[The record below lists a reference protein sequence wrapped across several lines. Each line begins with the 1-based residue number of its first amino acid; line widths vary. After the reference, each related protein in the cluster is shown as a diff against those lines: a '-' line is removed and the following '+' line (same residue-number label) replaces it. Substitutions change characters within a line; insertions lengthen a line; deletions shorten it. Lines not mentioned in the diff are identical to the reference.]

1 MITNRSLQSE
11 ERSSGDGG
19 SDRSGPHYDKLG
31 AGSVTGAGAGL
42 LVSSPQYACAGGV
55 ASPMYATVARRQLQP
70 RTGDIYSDIRRPD
83 GESDECEEVY
93 AECGNTQADTERS
106 LSSETSSLSQATVRL
121 AGDDNSTG
129 RNNSNSSTLN
139 RHNSNSTSQNSVNSS
154 TKFNNI
160 NICTNNL
167 YAKVDVKMKKK
178 SSPNGESKGKI
189 FISFYKVINCLKIR
203 TIRCIIFQAVTKIF
217 DTRSANQISQT

>member
-1 MITNRSLQSE
+1 MQNILVTTSIRSLQSE

-31 AGSVTGAGAGL
+31 ASSVTGAGY
-42 LVSSPQYACAGGV
+42 LVSSPQYACAGSV
-55 ASPMYATVARRQLQP
+55 ASPMYATVARRQL
-70 RTGDIYSDIRRPD
+70 RTGDMYSDIRRPD

-121 AGDDNSTG
+121 AGDDGSTG
-129 RNNSNSSTLN
+129 KNNSNNSTLN
-139 RHNSNSTSQNSVNSS
+139 RHNSKSTSQQNVNSN

-167 YAKVDVKMKKK
+167 YAKVDIKMKKK
-178 SSPNGESKGKI
+178 SNPNGEIKGI
-189 FISFYKVINCLKIR
+189 
-203 TIRCIIFQAVTKIF
+203 
-217 DTRSANQISQT
+217 

>member
-1 MITNRSLQSE
+1 MTHRSLQSE

-31 AGSVTGAGAGL
+31 TGSVTGAGYA
-42 LVSSPQYACAGGV
+42 VSSPQYACAGGV
-55 ASPMYATVARRQLQP
+55 ASPMYATVARRQL
-70 RTGDIYSDIRRPD
+70 RTADIYGDIRRPD
-83 GESDECEEVY
+83 GESDECDTEVY
-93 AECGNTQADTERS
+93 AECGHTQADTERS

-121 AGDDNSTG
+121 AGDESSIG
-129 RNNSNSSTLN
+129 RNNSNNSTLN
-139 RHNSNSTSQNSVNSS
+139 RHNSKSVSQNNVNSS

-178 SSPNGESKGKI
+178 SSPNGENKGI
-189 FISFYKVINCLKIR
+189 FLLLQCYKL
-203 TIRCIIFQAVTKIF
+203 
-217 DTRSANQISQT
+217 

>member
-1 MITNRSLQSE
+1 MQYTFTTLIRSLQSE

-31 AGSVTGAGAGL
+31 AGSVTGAGYP
-42 LVSSPQYACAGGV
+42 VSSPQYACVGGA
-55 ASPMYATVARRQLQP
+55 ASPMYATVARRQL
-70 RTGDIYSDIRRPD
+70 RTADIYSEVRRPD
-83 GESDECEEVY
+83 GESDECDTEVY
-93 AECGNTQADTERS
+93 TEYGNTGQADTERS

-121 AGDDNSTG
+121 AGDDGSVG
-129 RNNSNSSTLN
+129 RNNSNNSTLN
-139 RHNSNSTSQNSVNSS
+139 RHNGNSTSQNNVNSN

-178 SSPNGESKGKI
+178 SSPSGENKGKD
-189 FISFYKVINCLKIR
+189 L
-203 TIRCIIFQAVTKIF
+203 TLTKL
-217 DTRSANQISQT
+217 

>member
-1 MITNRSLQSE
+1 MHKIVTTSLRSLQSE

-19 SDRSGPHYDKLG
+19 SDRSGPHYDKMG
-31 AGSVTGAGAGL
+31 AGY
-42 LVSSPQYACAGGV
+42 LVSSPHYAYAGSV
-55 ASPMYATVARRQLQP
+55 SSPMYATVARRQL
-70 RTGDIYSDIRRPD
+70 RTGDMYSDIRRPD

-121 AGDDNSTG
+121 AGDDGSTG
-129 RNNSNSSTLN
+129 KNNSNTSTLN
-139 RHNSNSTSQNSVNSS
+139 RHNSNRTSQQNVNSN

-167 YAKVDVKMKKK
+167 YAKVDIKMKKK
-178 SSPNGESKGKI
+178 SSPNGEIKGI
-189 FISFYKVINCLKIR
+189 
-203 TIRCIIFQAVTKIF
+203 
-217 DTRSANQISQT
+217 

>member
-1 MITNRSLQSE
+1 M
-11 ERSSGDGG
+11 
-19 SDRSGPHYDKLG
+19 
-31 AGSVTGAGAGL
+31 TGAGYA
-42 LVSSPQYACAGGV
+42 VSSPQYACAGGV
-55 ASPMYATVARRQLQP
+55 ASPMYATVARRQL
-70 RTGDIYSDIRRPD
+70 RTADIYSDIRRPD
-83 GESDECEEVY
+83 GESDECDTEVY

-121 AGDDNSTG
+121 AGDESSIG

-139 RHNSNSTSQNSVNSS
+139 RHSSNSVSQNNVNSS

-178 SSPNGESKGKI
+178 SSPNPENKGI
-189 FISFYKVINCLKIR
+189 FLLLQSYKL
-203 TIRCIIFQAVTKIF
+203 
-217 DTRSANQISQT
+217 

>member
-1 MITNRSLQSE
+1 MHKIVTTSIRSLQSE

-31 AGSVTGAGAGL
+31 ASSVTGVGY

-55 ASPMYATVARRQLQP
+55 ASPMYATVARRQL
-70 RTGDIYSDIRRPD
+70 RTGDMYSDIRRPD

-121 AGDDNSTG
+121 AGDDGSTG
-129 RNNSNSSTLN
+129 KNNSNNSTLN
-139 RHNSNSTSQNSVNSS
+139 RHNSKSTSQQNVNSN

-167 YAKVDVKMKKK
+167 YAKVDIKMKKK
-178 SSPNGESKGKI
+178 SSQNGEIKGI
-189 FISFYKVINCLKIR
+189 
-203 TIRCIIFQAVTKIF
+203 
-217 DTRSANQISQT
+217 